1 MLGITRRAAV
11 LAAAADGHPARL
23 FKGGEPGFCLPS
35 VAEAFRFGTLWQ
47 DSAGSTPGAVG
58 LTVGRVGFIAGRSSI
73 ASQTTATK
81 RPLLTTDSKSIPLL
95 RFDGLDDCL
104 VTPSIDFSACEAVTV
119 IIGIRKNAGT
129 ATGLVFEHGPVS
141 TPGNFGVFA
150 PGISVNDGNNIYC
163 VVHGT
168 SNGGFSYAFKAG
180 SSTVFASVFVGSELT
195 RRDKAPIYSLNGN
208 SMAPRGVAGYGYT
221 DTDVLGQGNFTT
233 AVAYIGQRDALSIPF
248 NGDLYSLTVVGRRI
262 SNAEML
268 NTSRW
273 INQQMGVVY

>member
-1 MLGITRRAAV
+1 MLRHYLTD
-11 LAAAADGHPARL
+11 DGHPARL

-35 VAEAFRFGTLWQ
+35 VAEAFRFGALWQ

-104 VTPSIDFSACEAVTV
+104 VTPSIDFSACDAVTV
-119 IIGIRKNAGT
+119 IVGVRKAVGT
-129 ATGLVFEHGPVS
+129 AGGIVMEHGS
-141 TPGNFGVFA
+141 GPGRFA
-150 PGISVNDGNNIYC
+150 LMAPFDSIGGGDNLHTDTQSPAYSGLYAI
-163 VVHGT
+163 GT
-168 SNGGFSYAFKAG
+168 AVAG
-180 SSTVFASVFVGSELT
+180 TVFAQVYVATAASRLGKLGTYTV
-195 RRDKAPIYSLNGN
+195 NGN
-208 SMAPRGVAGYGYT
+208 GRYPRSPTGT
-221 DTDVLGQGNFTT
+221 DLTGAFVFQNLALN
-233 AVAYIGQRDALSIPF
+233 IGQRNAATHPF
-248 NGDLYSLTVVGRRI
+248 NGDLYSLTVIGRRL

-273 INQQMGVVY
+273 INQQMGGVY

>member
-1 MLGITRRAAV
+1 MLRHYLT
-11 LAAAADGHPARL
+11 DTGHPARL
-23 FKGGEPGFCLPS
+23 FRGGEPGFCLPS
-35 VAEAFRFGTLWQ
+35 VAEAFRSGALWQ

-104 VTPSIDFSACEAVTV
+104 VTPSIDFSACDAVTV
-119 IIGIRKNAGT
+119 IVGIRKNAGT
-129 ATGLVFEHGPVS
+129 ATGVVFEHGTVS

-150 PGISVNDGNNIYC
+150 PGVSVNDGNNILGI
-163 VVHGT
+163 VHGIL
-168 SNGGFSYAFKAG
+168 NGGFSYSFQAG

-195 RRDKAPIYSLNGN
+195 RQEKAPIYSLNGN
-208 SMAPRGVAGYGYT
+208 SMAPRDNAGAAT
-221 DTDVLGQGNFTT
+221 ELLGQGNFTT
-233 AVAYIGQRDALSIPF
+233 AVAYIGQRGDVSVPF

-273 INQQMGVVY
+273 INQQMGGVY